1 MIQNHRKPEMKS
13 LVSPRNSR
21 KQAERVK
28 GMVKRRTME
37 KISSNSAITIYRLS
51 DVVPDPKKLRKA
63 SSNGKTGPENETN
76 AENSTELETNNTP
89 MQINPFPQIELPAN
103 IFEDNLP

>member
-1 MIQNHRKPEMKS
+1 MES
-13 LVSPRNSR
+13 LVSPRSSR

-51 DVVPDPKKLRKA
+51 DVVPDPKKLRKTNP
-63 SSNGKTGPENETN
+63 NGKNGPENETD
-76 AENSTELETNNTP
+76 AENSTELETSNNTP
-89 MQINPFPQIELPAN
+89 MQINPFPQIELPAS